1 MLDIGT
7 TLRRYRDKYNYTQQ
21 YVADVIGISRVA
33 YRKWENNEVDFSLS
47 QLNKIAEVYDIP
59 IHEIIIQSDFRKN
72 KIVSLQQKGATIL
85 LMFFAILF
93 LG

>member
-1 MLDIGT
+1 MLDIGI

-47 QLNKIAEVYDIP
+47 QLNKIGELYDIP
-59 IHEIIIQSDFRKN
+59 VYEIIAQSDFKKN
-72 KIVSLQQKGATIL
+72 KIISLQQKGRQYY
-85 LMFFAILF
+85 
-93 LG
+93 

>member
-7 TLRRYRDKYNYTQQ
+7 SLKRYRDKYNYTQQ

-47 QLNKIAEVYDIP
+47 QLNKIAELYDIP

-72 KIVSLQQKGATIL
+72 KIISIQLKELQYY
-85 LMFFAILF
+85 
-93 LG
+93 

>member
-7 TLRRYRDKYNYTQQ
+7 TLRRYRDKYDYTQQ

-72 KIVSLQQKGATIL
+72 KIVSLQLKRATAL
-85 LMFFAILF
+85 LMLFVIIF

>member
-7 TLRRYRDKYNYTQQ
+7 SLRRYRDKYNYTQQ

-47 QLNKIAEVYDIP
+47 QLNKVAELYDMP
-59 IHEIIIQSDFRKN
+59 IHEIIIQSDFKKN
-72 KIVSLQQKGATIL
+72 KVISIQQKRHQYY
-85 LMFFAILF
+85 
-93 LG
+93 

>member
-7 TLRRYRDKYNYTQQ
+7 SLRRYRDKYNYTQQ

-47 QLNKIAEVYDIP
+47 QLNKIAELYDIP
-59 IHEIIIQSDFRKN
+59 IHEIIIQSDFKKN
-72 KIVSLQQKGATIL
+72 KIISIQLKELQYY
-85 LMFFAILF
+85 
-93 LG
+93 